1 MQLFH
6 QPNVQT
12 FIFVLE
18 HKMNQGMTPAQ
29 FSAYMNNV
37 MGSLTRYNRSPP
49 TPPRRSPVRPRR
61 LNFNNQGRN
70 KAATTI
76 QRHVRGAA
84 VRRRVLGN
92 NNRFVYVKNPNGS
105 VFIARRPNNKSVLR
119 KVHARTVANRRALQ
133 AYINRIR
140 GLA

>member
-1 MQLFH
+1 
-6 QPNVQT
+6 
-12 FIFVLE
+12 
-18 HKMNQGMTPAQ
+18 MTPAQ

-37 MGSLTRYNRSPP
+37 MGSLTRYNRSTPSP
-49 TPPRRSPVRPRR
+49 PPRRSPVRPRR

-92 NNRFVYVKNPNGS
+92 NNRSVYVRNPNGTVS
-105 VFIARRPNNKSVLR
+105 IARRPSPKNVLR

>member
-1 MQLFH
+1 MQLFPR
-6 QPNVQT
+6 PNVQI
-12 FIFVLE
+12 FIFVLKY
-18 HKMNQGMTPAQ
+18 KMNREITTPAQ
-29 FSAYMNNV
+29 FRAYMNNV
-37 MGSLTRYNRSPP
+37 MRNLGRSPP
-49 TPPRRSPVRPRR
+49 SPPRRSPLRPRR
-61 LNFNNQGRN
+61 LNFNNQARN

-92 NNRFVYVKNPNGS
+92 NNRFVYVKNPNGTVS
-105 VFIARRPNNKSVLR
+105 IARRPTPKNVLR
-119 KVHARTVANRRALQ
+119 KVHARTVVNRRALQ

>member
-1 MQLFH
+1 
-6 QPNVQT
+6 
-12 FIFVLE
+12 
-18 HKMNQGMTPAQ
+18 MTPAQ
-29 FSAYMNNV
+29 FNAYMNNV

-49 TPPRRSPVRPRR
+49 SPPRRSPLRPRR
-61 LNFNNQGRN
+61 LNFNNQSRN

-92 NNRFVYVKNPNGS
+92 NNRSVYVRNPNGTVS
-105 VFIARRPNNKSVLR
+105 IARRPSPKNVLR